1 MLEPS
6 RSLEEKSA
14 MAHFGA
20 GVVAEV
26 CGALIWTPM
35 DVIKQRQQTHTRST
49 TTAYATV
56 PAAMRTIFREHGF
69 RGFFTGIGAALATYA
84 PFVGIYFVLYE
95 QWKRTSSRLMDR
107 TDAQLPFAVHLTGGA
122 VAGGV
127 SAYVTTPLDVV
138 KTRFQVECL
147 FCYLRTR
154 QETHPGVRLLRFA
167 DKCRFRWS
175 KCAQIDHWYCSDN
188 LPHRGTA
195 VVHER
200 RGGASS
206 VDRTGHGDY
215 DCSV

>member
-6 RSLEEKSA
+6 RSLDQKSHV
-14 MAHFGA
+14 AHFAA

-35 DVIKQRQQTHTRST
+35 DVIKQRQQTHARSAAA
-49 TTAYATV
+49 AYATV

-95 QWKRTSSRLMDR
+95 QWKRSASLLLGRS
-107 TDAQLPFAVHLTGGA
+107 DAELPFAVHLTGGA

-127 SAYVTTPLDVV
+127 SAYVTTPLDVI
-138 KTRFQVECL
+138 KTRFQVSLSCC
-147 FCYLRTR
+147 FGFVFFNRAFFVVRFFTDQCRCQWSQRT
-154 QETHPGVRLLRFA
+154 QV
-167 DKCRFRWS
+167 DDWNS
-175 KCAQIDHWYCSDN
+175 SDN
-188 LPHRGTA
+188 LSHRRIA
-195 VVHER
+195 VFHER
-200 RGGASS
+200 CGGACV
-206 VDRTGHGDY
+206 VDCAGNGDY